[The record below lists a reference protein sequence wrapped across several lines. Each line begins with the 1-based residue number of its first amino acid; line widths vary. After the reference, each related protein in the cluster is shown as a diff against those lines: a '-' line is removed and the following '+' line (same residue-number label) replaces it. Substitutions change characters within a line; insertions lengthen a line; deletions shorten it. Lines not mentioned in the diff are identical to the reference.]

1 MAIHSLTIDRFSALY
16 FQIDGSQRMT
26 SHRSGTLRER
36 LCIVSPV
43 TED

>member
-1 MAIHSLTIDRFSALY
+1 MAIHSLTIDRFSTRTSRSTAR
-16 FQIDGSQRMT
+16 GGT

-36 LCIVSPV
+36 LCIVILV

>member
-1 MAIHSLTIDRFSALY
+1 MAMHSLTIDGLSALY

-26 SHRSGTLRER
+26 FHRSGTLRER
-36 LCIVSPV
+36 LRIVGPV